1 MAEDENALIDGN
13 RKVKIMSN
21 RNLSKIGF
29 LLFAAL
35 FATACGGKSNATGE
49 VVPIERV
56 CAYQKA
62 QTVAVEG
69 FLAPN
74 TMQCETARG
83 KRTSSISG
91 CTFTVYA
98 NSDETGASIPV
109 YISADGWYSG
119 KNNRIVNP
127 SNYPGDMQFTDK
139 NGNPPPKKGPE
150 IYDNDGNLIPA
161 GNKIRVYSK
170 LPNSDECEFRLAER
184 IERVEDEQSAR
195 NAEKNIRNFTVE
207 SF

>member
-1 MAEDENALIDGN
+1 
-13 RKVKIMSN
+13 MSN
-21 RNLSKIGF
+21 ENLLKSGF

-35 FATACGGKSNATGE
+35 FAAACGGKSGVTGE
-49 VVPIERV
+49 VVPIERI

-69 FLAPN
+69 FLAPG
-74 TMQCETARG
+74 TMQCETVRG

-98 NSDETGASIPV
+98 NSDKSGASIPV
-109 YISADGWYSG
+109 FISASGWYGG

-127 SNYPGDMQFTDK
+127 SNYPGDLQFTDK
-139 NGNPPPKKGPE
+139 NGNPPPKTEPE

-161 GNKIRVYSK
+161 GSKIRVYSK
-170 LPNSDECEFRLAER
+170 LPNSDRCEFRLAER
-184 IERVEDEQSAR
+184 IERVETQR
-195 NAEKNIRNFTVE
+195 NVRKTERNTRNFIEE

>member
-1 MAEDENALIDGN
+1 
-13 RKVKIMSN
+13 MSN
-21 RNLSKIGF
+21 GNLSKTGF

-49 VVPIERV
+49 VVPLERV

-74 TMQCETARG
+74 TMRCEKARG

-98 NSDETGASIPV
+98 NSDKTGASIPV
-109 YISADGWYSG
+109 FISADGWYSG

-127 SNYPGDMQFTDK
+127 SNYPGDMQFTDR
-139 NGNPPPKKGPE
+139 NGKPLPKKELE
-150 IYDNDGNLIPA
+150 IYDNDGNLIPS
-161 GNKIRVYSK
+161 GSKIRVYSK
-170 LPNSDECEFRLAER
+170 LPNSDKCEFRLAER
-184 IERVEDEQSAR
+184 IERVETEP
-195 NAEKNIRNFTVE
+195 NALNTEKMTRNFIEE

>member
-1 MAEDENALIDGN
+1 
-13 RKVKIMSN
+13 MSN
-21 RNLSKIGF
+21 RNLSKTGF
-29 LLFAAL
+29 LFFAAL

-49 VVPIERV
+49 IVPIERV

-74 TMQCETARG
+74 TMRCETVRG

-98 NSDETGASIPV
+98 NSDKTGASIPV
-109 YISADGWYSG
+109 YISADGWYGG

-127 SNYPGDMQFTDK
+127 SSYPGDMQFTDR
-139 NGNPPPKKGPE
+139 NGNPLPKKEPE

-161 GNKIRVYSK
+161 GSKIRVYSK
-170 LPNSDECEFRLAER
+170 LPNSDKCEFRLAER
-184 IERVEDEQSAR
+184 IERVETGR
-195 NAEKNIRNFTVE
+195 NVRNTEKTTRNFIEE

>member
-1 MAEDENALIDGN
+1 
-13 RKVKIMSN
+13 MSN
-21 RNLSKIGF
+21 KNLLKTGF
-29 LLFAAL
+29 LFFAAV
-35 FATACGGKSNATGE
+35 FAACGGKSSATGE
-49 VVPIERV
+49 IVPIERV

-91 CTFTVYA
+91 CTFNVYA
-98 NSDETGASIPV
+98 NSDKSGASIPV
-109 YISADGWYSG
+109 FISASGWYGG

-127 SNYPGDMQFTDK
+127 SNYPGDLQFTDK
-139 NGNPPPKKGPE
+139 SGNPLPKKEPE
-150 IYDNDGNLIPA
+150 IYDNDGNLIPS
-161 GNKIRVYSK
+161 GSKIRVYSK
-170 LPNSDECEFRLAER
+170 LPNSDRCEFRLAER
-184 IERVEDEQSAR
+184 IERVEAER
-195 NAEKNIRNFTVE
+195 NVRNTEKMTRNFIEE

>member
-1 MAEDENALIDGN
+1 
-13 RKVKIMSN
+13 MSYG
-21 RNLSKIGF
+21 NLSKIAF

-35 FATACGGKSNATGE
+35 VAACGGKSGVTGE

-69 FLAPN
+69 FLAPS
-74 TMQCETARG
+74 TMQCETVKG
-83 KRTSSISG
+83 KRTASISG

-98 NSDETGASIPV
+98 SSDKTGASIPV
-109 YISADGWYSG
+109 FIAADGWYSG

-127 SNYPGDMQFTDK
+127 SNYPGDLQFTDR
-139 NGNPPPKKGPE
+139 NGNPLPKKELE

-161 GNKIRVYSK
+161 GSKIRVYSK
-170 LPNSDECEFRLAER
+170 LPNSDKCEFRMAER
-184 IERVEDEQSAR
+184 IERVEDEQSVR
-195 NAEKNIRNFTVE
+195 NAEKSVRNFTIE